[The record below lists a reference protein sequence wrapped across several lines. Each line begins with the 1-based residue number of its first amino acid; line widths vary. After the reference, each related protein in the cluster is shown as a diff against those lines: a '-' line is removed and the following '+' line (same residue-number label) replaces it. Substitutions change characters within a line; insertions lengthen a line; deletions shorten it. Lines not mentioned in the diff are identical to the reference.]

1 MEAGHCLP
9 QEIGGGE
16 GESGARRYPGKKA
29 LMSGGRGPRRSLSL
43 EWRRGARSLA
53 GPCQREHNLPQVPWF
68 VPPVV
73 TLCLRASQRA
83 AVWRGQAF
91 GLQGAGVG
99 IEETGIWLF
108 PLLQPCWARS
118 CQLPRRL
125 RGCAAGR
132 RLSLRWALAFSC

>member
-9 QEIGGGE
+9 QEISGGE
-16 GESGARRYPGKKA
+16 GESGAWRYPGKKA

-43 EWRRGARSLA
+43 EWRRDARRPA

-68 VPPVV
+68 VPLVV
-73 TLCLRASQRA
+73 TLCLQASRRA

-99 IEETGIWLF
+99 IEETGICSF
-108 PLLQPCWARS
+108 PFLQQCWARS
-118 CQLPRRL
+118 CELLRRL
-125 RGCAAGR
+125 WGCAAGR
-132 RLSLRWALAFSC
+132 RLSLRWALAFPC